1 MATYIVLFNFTDQGI
16 RNVKQ
21 SPERGKAAIA
31 ASEKL
36 GIKTKDIYW
45 TMGAYDLVSIVDAPN
60 DEAMT
65 TLALSVSSQGNVR
78 TQTMR
83 AYSADEMGKI
93 LANVP

>member
-1 MATYIVLFNFTDQGI
+1 MATYILLMNFTDQGI

-21 SPERGKAAIA
+21 SPKRGKAAIA

-83 AYSADEMGKI
+83 AYSANEMGKI

>member
-1 MATYIVLFNFTDQGI
+1 MATYILLMNFTDQGI

-21 SPERGKAAIA
+21 SPKRGKAAIA

-83 AYSADEMGKI
+83 AYSANEMGKI
-93 LANVP
+93 LVNVP

>member
-31 ASEKL
+31 AGEKL

-45 TMGAYDLVSIVDAPN
+45 TMGAYDLVAIVDAPN

-65 TLALSVSSQGNVR
+65 TRALSMSSQGNVR

-83 AYSADEMGKI
+83 AYSADEMEKI

>member
-1 MATYIVLFNFTDQGI
+1 
-16 RNVKQ
+16 
-21 SPERGKAAIA
+21 
-31 ASEKL
+31 
-36 GIKTKDIYW
+36 
-45 TMGAYDLVSIVDAPN
+45 MGAYDLVSIVDAPN

-93 LANVP
+93 MANVP